1 MYALKYWSLRLITCP
16 FRTRLAI
23 VLSLSFCCLGLC
35 IVSLPM
41 FTGIL
46 AIIPLLLACFL
57 FKYRGFT
64 LVILCTAATLFIKNV
79 IYFGN
84 SSWHGAIF
92 FVTLTNLI
100 YSIAAGLFVCVLRHS
115 IDMLLESRQ
124 QIILAQQEKMLAY
137 AEQQKA
143 IEAEKH
149 LTLAYEHQQHL
160 NQQKDLFLAHVN
172 HELRTPLVSV
182 LGYLELLLHYHE
194 HLSEDKKISYIH
206 KAMESTQ
213 ELNALVT
220 NLLDTAQ
227 LSAHYPSPRPE
238 QVSLVQITRE
248 VLAAWDP
255 RDLHDF
261 TFSIEI
267 PAELIGWTDRRF
279 FAHILR
285 NLLSNACKY
294 APRHTTICIVASP
307 TTFEDLPEI
316 CLSVRDEGKGISPD
330 QATLLFE
337 RFVRLPQDMVGTVR
351 GTGLGLYICKEL
363 VEAQGGRIW
372 IESSA
377 QPDAGSCF
385 CFTLL
390 ATNPAPVS

>member
-1 MYALKYWSLRLITCP
+1 MYALKYWSLRLITYP

-23 VLSLSFCCLGLC
+23 VLSISFCCLALC
-35 IVSLPM
+35 IASAPM

-46 AIIPLLLACFL
+46 AIIPLLLTCFL

-64 LVILCTAATLFIKNV
+64 IIILCILSTLLIKNV
-79 IYFGN
+79 TYFGN
-84 SSWHGAIF
+84 SSWHGAIL
-92 FVTLTNLI
+92 FVTISGLVYFTTV
-100 YSIAAGLFVCVLRHS
+100 GLFVCVLRHT
-115 IDMLLESRQ
+115 IDLLLESRQ
-124 QIILAQQEKMLAY
+124 QIIQAEHAKLLAY

-143 IEAEKH
+143 LEAEKH
-149 LTLAYEHQQHL
+149 LTLAYEHEQHI

-172 HELRTPLVSV
+172 HELCTPLVSV
-182 LGYLELLLHYHE
+182 LGYLELLVHYHE
-194 HLSEDKKISYIH
+194 QLSENKKISYMH

-227 LSAHYPSPRPE
+227 LSAHYPSPHPE
-238 QVSLVQITRE
+238 QVSLIQITRE
-248 VLAAWDP
+248 VLATWDP

-261 TFSIEI
+261 TFSVDI

-294 APRHTTICIVASP
+294 APKNTTIRIIAS
-307 TTFEDLPEI
+307 TITFKDLPEI
-316 CLSVRDEGKGISPD
+316 CLSVRDEGKGIPPD
-330 QATLLFE
+330 QASLLFE

-351 GTGLGLYICKEL
+351 GTGLGLYICKEF

-377 QPDAGSCF
+377 QPDKGSCF
-385 CFTLL
+385 CFTLP
-390 ATNPAPVS
+390 ATNPAPLS